1 VRITVSTMNNLF
13 SFELNTIALFEGSES
28 DTLLRCQEGAAATTL

>member
-1 VRITVSTMNNLF
+1 MP
-13 SFELNTIALFEGSES
+13 SFEKKTIALFEGSES